1 MTITIRSPRTN
12 RPHAARRPIES
23 RPHLLLTLLPA
34 ALAFFSTTALATQ
47 PLPDSELHASPNIT
61 GPRGGPVEW
70 PTARINYMFELD
82 QLAAFMDT
90 WQEDTPGANFGGM
103 IEAEAGPLGGVIQ
116 TDNTLEAIWVWSKYT
131 EITGRTTYLQNIAD
145 AWIYCQNFPPWL
157 EEGPVAGYY
166 RAHNCAWALT
176 AEIAYR
182 QATGDTSFLT
192 YAQTSADW
200 IVAHPLNITQSQR
213 LNAFV
218 QGWTSGNLYLY
229 GEERGNAGWMNSA
242 LTLAQA
248 VKGFIDFNPTANLA
262 LENWAMSSGT
272 MVWGICNSL
281 YRANPIA
288 GALWISGHGGLVD
301 TFQSWYDV
309 PADSFDWD
317 NSWNVAYLNAHFA
330 MYDVTGDPQWF
341 TNGENLTRQLLSY
354 DDADDDGGIQGT
366 TQDPNTEDMSWVSCY
381 LTKFGVV
388 RMLGDAS
395 EIDAGTLAFESLTDG
410 QELVL
415 PLGAPIPITVQV
427 SNFGLEDL
435 TGVVV
440 NLDGPVTGQVTLD
453 MAFADKTTVELHP
466 GWTPVATGDYVFTAT
481 TEIAGDGDS
490 ANDALTITVHVTSPA
505 AVADGS
511 LAAHDLGLTPPSPS
525 PFGSSTRLGFQLPA
539 DVAASIAVV
548 SPDGRSIREWSFE
561 PGLARSI
568 SVLWDG
574 RDRLSRPAAAGVYY
588 VRVRAGGRTDVAPVV
603 LVR

>member
-1 MTITIRSPRTN
+1 MTSTTRSPHTSRA
-12 RPHAARRPIES
+12 HAS
-23 RPHLLLTLLPA
+23 RLVPRLLLLLVLLPA
-34 ALAFFSTTALATQ
+34 AIAFLPATALATQ
-47 PLPDSELHASPNIT
+47 PLPDAELHASPNVT

-70 PTARINYMFELD
+70 PTSRINYMFELD

-131 EITGRTTYLQNIAD
+131 ELTGRTTYLQNIAD

-176 AEIAYR
+176 AEMAYR
-182 QATGDTSFLT
+182 QATGDTAFLT

-200 IVAHPLNITQSQR
+200 IVAHPLTITQSQR

-229 GEERGNAGWMNSA
+229 GEERSNNGWMNSA

-248 VKGFIDFNPTANLA
+248 VKGFIDPNPTANLA

-288 GALWISGHGGLVD
+288 GALWIAGNGALVD
-301 TFQSWYDV
+301 TFQPWYDV

-388 RMLGDAS
+388 RMIGEPNDV
-395 EIDAGTLAFESLTDG
+395 DAGTLAFESLSDG
-410 QELVL
+410 QQILWPV
-415 PLGAPIPITVQV
+415 GAPIPITAQV
-427 SNFGLEDL
+427 TNFGLDDL
-435 TGVVV
+435 QDVVV
-440 NLDGPVTGQVTLD
+440 HLDGPVTGEVTLD
-453 MAFADKTTVELHP
+453 LAFAERASVELHA
-466 GWTPVATGDYVFTAT
+466 GWTPAAPGEYVFTVS
-481 TEIAGDGDS
+481 TEIAGDEDA
-490 ANDALTITVHVTSPA
+490 ANDALTITVQVTNPA
-505 AVADGS
+505 AVEGGP
-511 LAAHDLGLTPPSPS
+511 LASQGLRLEPPSPS
-525 PFGSSTRLGFQLPA
+525 PFQSSTRVAFELPA
-539 DVAASIAVV
+539 D
-548 SPDGRSIREWSFE
+548 SPARVELFGADGRNLRDWRFE
-561 PGLARSI
+561 SGPARRV
-568 SVLWDG
+568 SVVWDG
-574 RDRLSRPAAAGVYY
+574 YDRHARRASAGVYY
-588 VRVRAGGRTDVAPVV
+588 LRGSAGSRTGVTRVV